1 MQNILK
7 NILIGCFFLATLPIK
22 AQTDQQAMVKVSGE
36 VTKPLSLT
44 ETDLQKFPQTT
55 VTRKDKDGKDHVYN
69 GVLLATILEKAGVTL
84 GKDLKGKNLT
94 KYVLLGARDG
104 YHVIFALAELEK
116 DFTDRLIILADT
128 IDGKPLT
135 EADGPFRVIVQD
147 EKKPARCIRQVS
159 SIVVVLPAN

>member
-1 MQNILK
+1 MQNIIK

-22 AQTDQQAMVKVSGE
+22 SQTDQQAMVKVSGE

-159 SIVVVLPAN
+159 SIVVVLPDN